1 MRLFS
6 AKENELIKKFVEYKK
21 AGDLKELQ
29 VARLLRKN
37 LSFLAL
43 RWELNP
49 IPKVEIYALTKENN
63 QKEILDLYF
72 SIIDFVYFI
81 QELASFGFIKLLI
94 LPSKHR
100 EKQRELYDRE
110 KYDFNAEKNQ
120 FQEKGLKKENGIL
133 SLMGNFENT
142 LFGKKDKTEYIIPL
156 SKQVTPSSFA
166 YDLDKTAYC
175 IIYPMPV
182 MEDYVANDFRT
193 IEDKRYEENKE
204 LALRSIKIANKTLR
218 ITGIALVA
226 SAISVGLTCYFGKKQ
241 LETPIEIS
249 SEQIQVID
257 SIISSKSISEPVEV
271 ILKDTIPVLPITF
284 QKNKSN

>member
-94 LPSKHR
+94 LPSEHR

-133 SLMGNFENT
+133 SLMGDFENT
-142 LFGKKDKTEYIIPL
+142 LFGKKDKIEYITPL

-193 IEDKRYEENKE
+193 IEDKRYEENKK
-204 LALRSIKIANKTLR
+204 LALRSIIIA
-218 ITGIALVA
+218 GIALLV

>member
-6 AKENELIKKFVEYKK
+6 DKENELIKKLVEYKK
-21 AGDLKELQ
+21 TGDLKELQ

-63 QKEILDLYF
+63 QKESLDQYF
-72 SIIDFVYFI
+72 SLIDFVYFI
-81 QELASFGFIKLLI
+81 QELASFGFVKLLT
-94 LPSKHR
+94 LPSEHR

-110 KYDFNAEKNQ
+110 KYNFNTEKNQ
-120 FQEKGLKKENGIL
+120 FQEKGLKKEHGIL
-133 SLMGNFENT
+133 SLMGDFEYA
-142 LFGKKDKTEYIIPL
+142 LFSKKDKKEYISPL
-156 SKQVTPSSFA
+156 SKQVTPNSFA

-204 LALRSIKIANKTLR
+204 LALRSLKIANKTLR
-218 ITGIALVA
+218 ITGIALLA

-284 QKNKSN
+284 